1 MPFFGFGRKKK
12 KDDEDFVSTKRSE
25 GKLSQEDEE
34 IMSNAAAIQR
44 TLSPHK
50 NQSGATFSKNRKNSK
65 FS

>member
-34 IMSNAAAIQR
+34 IEGNVCRRLLFRTTDSRFTQR
-44 TLSPHK
+44 LKS
-50 NQSGATFSKNRKNSK
+50 SAGIESR
-65 FS
+65 